1 MRWLAIITLGTLLP
15 AFTATADEP
24 DIDRSHWAFQRPVGS
39 AVPAFDASADQNW
52 IRNPIDAYVLA
63 RLKQK
68 GLGPSPEA
76 NRRTLIRRL
85 TFDLT
90 GLPPAPDEIDEFIN
104 DTSLLAYERL
114 VDRLLASPA
123 YGERWGQHWL
133 DVVRFAETEGF
144 EYDRHHAS
152 AWRYR
157 DYVVDS
163 LNDDKPYDQF
173 VQEQIAG
180 DELATA
186 AMTRGVT
193 RDDLRDELVAA
204 GFHRLGPVRRN
215 AGNTDVAFSRN
226 EVLTERTNIIGAAFL
241 GLTLGCA
248 RCHDHMYDPIPQKDY
263 YRLQAFLAATFEYNI
278 PLAPEHIQAD
288 WKAKS
293 DAVDADI
300 ARIKAARENAS
311 PEELEKLQAEL
322 QAADL
327 RRPDPLPEIFTVR
340 NDFKKQTPIHLL
352 ERGEENKQGE
362 LLGMRP
368 PAVLLVKAAADLP
381 ASKRNRPK
389 TELARWLISPEN
401 PMTARVMVNRIWQYH
416 FGRGLVA
423 TTNDFGV
430 NGDTPSH
437 PKLLDWLALRFMG
450 YDQETPHS
458 EFGAPMV
465 VGRPNSGA
473 WSIKAMH
480 RLILHSSTYR
490 QSSGVRNATANE
502 IDPDSR
508 LLWRF
513 NRRRLTAEELRDA
526 MLSVSGRL
534 NEAAGGPSIMLPV
547 APELI
552 ELLYKPTQWRVT
564 PDENQHDRRSI
575 YLFAKRN
582 LRLPFMEVF
591 DKPDLQISCDRRI
604 SSTHAPQAL
613 EMLNGPLSNTMAAA
627 FAQRLQQEAGPDQQ
641 IELAFRLTV
650 GRFPTAIERRLS
662 QQFLDELPPSEF
674 ALAMFNLNSFL
685 YVD

>member
-1 MRWLAIITLGTLLP
+1 MRWLTIITLGTLLP
-15 AFTATADEP
+15 AFAAMADEP
-24 DIDRSHWAFQRPVGS
+24 DIDRSHWAFQRPAS
-39 AVPAFDASADQNW
+39 STVPAFDAPTDRNW
-52 IRNPIDAYVLA
+52 VRNPIDAYVLA

-68 GLGPSPEA
+68 GLRPSPEA
-76 NRRTLIRRL
+76 SRRTLVRRL

-90 GLPPAPDEIDEFIN
+90 GLPPTPGEIDDFIS
-104 DTSLLAYERL
+104 DTSPLAYERL
-114 VDRLLASPA
+114 VDRLLASPS
-123 YGERWGQHWL
+123 YGQRWGQHWL

-152 AWRYR
+152 AWRFR

-163 LNDDKPYDQF
+163 LNDDKPYNQF
-173 VQEQIAG
+173 VQEQVAG
-180 DELATA
+180 DELAA
-186 AMTRGVT
+186 VAMTRGVKQ
-193 RDDLRDELVAA
+193 DDLRDELVAA

-241 GLTLGCA
+241 GMTVGCA
-248 RCHDHMYDPIPQKDY
+248 RCHDHMFDPIPQKDY
-263 YRLQAFLAATFEYNI
+263 YRLQAFLSATFEENI
-278 PLAPEHIQAD
+278 PLAGKQTQAD

-293 DAVDADI
+293 DAVDAEI
-300 ARIKAARENAS
+300 KRIKAAKENAS
-311 PEELEKLQAEL
+311 LEEMEKLRAEML
-322 QAADL
+322 AADS

-340 NDFKKQTPIHLL
+340 NDFDKQTPTHLL
-352 ERGEENKQGE
+352 ERGDERKKGE
-362 LLGMRP
+362 RLGMRP
-368 PAVLLVKAAADLP
+368 PAVLLTKAVADLP
-381 ASKRNRPK
+381 ETKRKHPR
-389 TELARWLISPEN
+389 TELAHWLISPEN

-423 TTNDFGV
+423 TPNDFGI

-437 PKLLDWLALRFMG
+437 PQLLDWLALKFSG
-450 YDQETPHS
+450 QDSNT
-458 EFGAPMV
+458 
-465 VGRPNSGA
+465 PNSNA

-480 RLILHSSTYR
+480 RLILHSSSYR
-490 QSSGVRNATANE
+490 QSSGMRNATANE
-502 IDPDSR
+502 MDPQSR

-534 NEAAGGPSIMLPV
+534 NESSGGPSIMIAV

-591 DKPDLQISCDRRI
+591 DQPDLQISCDRRI

-613 EMLNGPLSNTMAAA
+613 EMLNGPMSNELAAA
-627 FAQRLQQEAGPDQQ
+627 FADRLQQETDPDKQ
-641 IELAFRLTV
+641 IELAFRLTA
-650 GRFPTAIERRLS
+650 GRLPTANERRLS
-662 QQFLDELPPSEF
+662 QQFLEALPLSEF

>member
-1 MRWLAIITLGTLLP
+1 MRWLAIIISGTLFP
-15 AFTATADEP
+15 AFTAMADEP
-24 DIDRSHWAFQRPVGS
+24 DIDRSHWAFQRPVDS
-39 AVPAFDASADQNW
+39 SVPTFDAPADQNW
-52 IRNPIDAYVLA
+52 VRNPVDAFVLA

-68 GLGPSPEA
+68 GLRPSPEA

-85 TFDLT
+85 TFNLT
-90 GLPPAPDEIDEFIN
+90 GLPPTIDEIDGFIN
-104 DTSLLAYERL
+104 DPSPLAYERL

-123 YGERWGQHWL
+123 YGLRWGQHWL

-152 AWRYR
+152 AWRFR
-157 DYVVDS
+157 DYVIDS

-180 DELATA
+180 DELAVA
-186 AMTRGVT
+186 AMARGVT

-241 GLTLGCA
+241 GLTMGCA
-248 RCHDHMYDPIPQKDY
+248 RCHDHMFDPIPQKDY
-263 YRLQAFLAATFEYNI
+263 YRLQAFLSATFEENI
-278 PLAPEHIQAD
+278 PLAAKHIQVD

-293 DAVDADI
+293 DAVDAEI
-300 ARIKAARENAS
+300 KRIKAAKENAS
-311 PEELEKLQAEL
+311 LQEMEKLRAEML
-322 QAADL
+322 AAES

-340 NDFKKQTPIHLL
+340 NDFDKQTPTHLL
-352 ERGEENKQGE
+352 ERGDERKKGE

-368 PAVLLVKAAADLP
+368 PAVLLVKAVADLP
-381 ASKRNRPK
+381 AAKRKHPR
-389 TELARWLISPEN
+389 TELARWLVSPEN
-401 PMTARVMVNRIWQYH
+401 PMTARVMVNRIWQSH

-423 TTNDFGV
+423 TPNDFGI

-437 PKLLDWLALRFMG
+437 PQLLDWLALRFMG
-450 YDQETPHS
+450 RDQGTPQS
-458 EFGAPMV
+458 EFPIL
-465 VGRPNSGA
+465 NSKA
-473 WSIKAMH
+473 WSIKSMH
-480 RLILHSSTYR
+480 RLILHSSSYR
-490 QSSGVRNATANE
+490 QSSGVRNAAANE
-502 IDPDSR
+502 IDPQSR

-526 MLSVSGRL
+526 MLSISGRL
-534 NEAAGGPSIMLPV
+534 NESAGGPSIMIPV

-552 ELLYKPTQWRVT
+552 ELLYKPSQWRVT
-564 PDENQHDRRSI
+564 PDKNQHDRRSI

-591 DKPDLQISCDRRI
+591 DQPDLQISCDRRI

-613 EMLNGPLSNTMAAA
+613 EMLNGPLSNAMAAA
-627 FAQRLQQEAGPDQQ
+627 FADRLRLETDPDKQ

-650 GRFPTAIERRLS
+650 GRVPTANEHRLS
-662 QQFLDELPPSEF
+662 RQFLEALPLSEF
-674 ALAMFNLNSFL
+674 ALAMFNLNAFL

>member
-1 MRWLAIITLGTLLP
+1 ML
-15 AFTATADEP
+15 F
-24 DIDRSHWAFQRPVGS
+24 RS
-39 AVPAFDASADQNW
+39 
-52 IRNPIDAYVLA
+52 
-63 RLKQK
+63 
-68 GLGPSPEA
+68 
-76 NRRTLIRRL
+76 
-85 TFDLT
+85 
-90 GLPPAPDEIDEFIN
+90 
-104 DTSLLAYERL
+104 
-114 VDRLLASPA
+114 
-123 YGERWGQHWL
+123 
-133 DVVRFAETEGF
+133 
-144 EYDRHHAS
+144 
-152 AWRYR
+152 
-157 DYVVDS
+157 
-163 LNDDKPYDQF
+163 
-173 VQEQIAG
+173 
-180 DELATA
+180 
-186 AMTRGVT
+186 
-193 RDDLRDELVAA
+193 
-204 GFHRLGPVRRN
+204 
-215 AGNTDVAFSRN
+215 
-226 EVLTERTNIIGAAFL
+226 
-241 GLTLGCA
+241 
-248 RCHDHMYDPIPQKDY
+248 
-263 YRLQAFLAATFEYNI
+263 
-278 PLAPEHIQAD
+278 
-288 WKAKS
+288 
-293 DAVDADI
+293 
-300 ARIKAARENAS
+300 
-311 PEELEKLQAEL
+311 
-322 QAADL
+322 
-327 RRPDPLPEIFTVR
+327 
-340 NDFKKQTPIHLL
+340 
-352 ERGEENKQGE
+352 
-362 LLGMRP
+362 MRP

-458 EFGAPMV
+458 DFGAPMV

-662 QQFLDELPPSEF
+662 RQFLDELPPSEF